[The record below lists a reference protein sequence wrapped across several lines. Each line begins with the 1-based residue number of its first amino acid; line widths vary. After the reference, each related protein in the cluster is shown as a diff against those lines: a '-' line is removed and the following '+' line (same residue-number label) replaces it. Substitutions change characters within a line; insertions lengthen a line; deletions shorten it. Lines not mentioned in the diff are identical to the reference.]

1 MINKDNSYI
10 INFQAREDFNK
21 ARSKASISRI
31 LNALT
36 PERQD
41 LLSLEDIRNLIK
53 PKSETYLGMK
63 VIEINLIVG
72 SEGRY
77 NDFNRT
83 FLPKREFI
91 RNRWENVDKAHLK
104 SIILPPIKLYEIS
117 GTYFVRDGNHRV
129 SVAKLQGVRSI
140 DAEVIRL
147 DTEISLGPELTR
159 SEIEKAI
166 IKYEKNRVFANTEL
180 DNVITKDDID
190 FTATGRF
197 YEILRHIQGHK
208 YFLNEDKTQEISFIE
223 AGISWYRNLY
233 MPIINIVRNEHILG
247 RFPGRTE
254 GDLYMWIIKM
264 VKIFPCRKLQLTFH
278 QDMVYLIFSNL
289 SIFLKK
295 HLLSDNYLSF
305 SK

>member
-1 MINKDNSYI
+1 MTDSDNSHFV
-10 INFQAREDFNK
+10 NSQAREDFNK

-36 PERQD
+36 PEKQD
-41 LLSLEDIRNLIK
+41 LLSLEDIRSLIK

-63 VIEINLIVG
+63 VIEIDLIVG

-104 SIILPPIKLYEIS
+104 SIILPPIKLYEI
-117 GTYFVRDGNHRV
+117 GGAYFVRDGNHRV
-129 SVAKLQGVRSI
+129 SVAKLQGVMSI

-147 DTEISLGPELTR
+147 DTEIPLGPELTR
-159 SEIEKAI
+159 SDIEKAI
-166 IKYEKNRVFANTEL
+166 IKYEKKRVFDNTEL
-180 DNVITKDDID
+180 GEIINFDDLN

-197 YEILRHIQGHK
+197 HEALRHIQGHK
-208 YFLNEDKTQEISFIE
+208 YFLNEDHGTEISFID
-223 AGISWYRNLY
+223 AGFSWYRTLY
-233 MPIINIVRNEHILG
+233 KPIVEIVRNEHILN

-254 GDLYMWIIKM
+254 GDLYMWIIKHWDELKNRNDDNFSLQEAA
-264 VKIFPCRKLQLTFH
+264 VNFSSEYGKSYFQQFLNLLKKIFP
-278 QDMVYLIFSNL
+278 
-289 SIFLKK
+289 
-295 HLLSDNYLSF
+295 
-305 SK
+305 

>member
-1 MINKDNSYI
+1 MIDSDNSHN

-36 PERQD
+36 PEKQD

-63 VIEINLIVG
+63 VVEINLIVG

-91 RNRWENVDKAHLK
+91 RNRWENIDKAHLK
-104 SIILPPIKLYEIS
+104 SVILPPIKLYKI
-117 GTYFVRDGNHRV
+117 GGAYFVRDGNHRV
-129 SVAKLQGVRSI
+129 SVAKLQGVMSI

-147 DTEISLGPELTR
+147 DTEIPLGPELTR

-166 IKYEKNRVFANTEL
+166 IKYEKERVFENTEL
-180 DNVITKDDID
+180 GKIINPYDID

-208 YFLNEDKTQEISFIE
+208 YFLNENKTEEIPFIS
-223 AGISWYRNLY
+223 AGISWYKNLY
-233 MPIINIVRNEHILG
+233 KPIVSIVKEEHILG

-254 GDLYMWIIKM
+254 GDLYMWIIKHWDELKNRNGDNFSLQDAA
-264 VKIFPCRKLQLTFH
+264 VNFSTKYGKSYFQQFLNLLKKIF
-278 QDMVYLIFSNL
+278 S
-289 SIFLKK
+289 
-295 HLLSDNYLSF
+295 
-305 SK
+305 